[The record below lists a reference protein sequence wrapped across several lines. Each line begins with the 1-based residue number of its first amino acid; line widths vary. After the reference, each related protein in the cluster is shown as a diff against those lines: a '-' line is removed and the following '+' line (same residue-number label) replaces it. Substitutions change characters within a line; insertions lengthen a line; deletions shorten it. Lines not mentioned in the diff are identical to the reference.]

1 MGKNVFFEL
10 RQRCDLKRTYCEDL
24 NLNKLAKYFNFVTDV
39 KPVEEEEE
47 EEDEEKAAPQELEV
61 KVVEPAEVASQV
73 EDAHP
78 VEEIKREEEAEV
90 PAPVEV
96 APTEEVVHNTPAP
109 VEEEVVSISA
119 DNTPAPVEAVEDAE
133 LFVTHEPESDQPKL
147 TFESVINDQGS
158 KL

>member
-47 EEDEEKAAPQELEV
+47 EEDEEKAAPQEPEV

-109 VEEEVVSISA
+109 VE
-119 DNTPAPVEAVEDAE
+119 AVEDAE